1 MDLIIGSLL
10 GDASVEKRGNSA
22 RIEFKQGFNHASY
35 LYFIYF
41 QFLFW
46 DLVSSTAPIPFK
58 IGDGKGGK
66 HLVLRFRTRT
76 SVKYTWFRNIFYP
89 EGRKIVPSNIA
100 DYLTPRGL
108 AYWIMDDGGY
118 HKSGLILHT
127 NSYTKKDVE
136 LLQFVLLN
144 KFNIKTNIWLKNN
157 NHYLIYITASSL
169 PTVRN
174 LVLPY
179 MHSSMK
185 YKVHANKKNI

>member
-35 LYFIYF
+35 LYFIYY

-46 DLVSSTAPIPFK
+46 NLASTTAPVPFK
-58 IGDGKGGK
+58 IKDSKDGK
-66 HLVLRFRTRT
+66 HLAVRFRSRT
-76 SVKYTWFRNIFYP
+76 SVKYTWFRNLFYP
-89 EGRKIVPSNIA
+89 EGKKIVPSNIA

-118 HKSGLILHT
+118 HASGLIIHT

-144 KFNIKTNIWLKNN
+144 KFKIKTNIWSKYN
-157 NHYLIYITASSL
+157 YYILYVPASNL
-169 PTVRN
+169 PTVRK

-179 MHSSMK
+179 IHSSIK
-185 YKVHANKKNI
+185 YKVHANK

>member
-22 RIEFKQGFNHASY
+22 RIEFKQGFNHAGY

-46 DLVSSTAPIPFK
+46 GLVSTTTPIPFK

-89 EGRKIVPSNIA
+89 EGKKIVPPNIA

-108 AYWIMDDGGY
+108 TYWIMDDGGY

-136 LLQFVLLN
+136 LLQFVLFN
-144 KFNIKTNIWLKNN
+144 KFNIKTNIWPKYNN
-157 NHYLIYITASSL
+157 YILYVPASSL
-169 PTVRN
+169 PTVRE

-179 MHSSMK
+179 IHSSIK
-185 YKVHANKKNI
+185 YKVHANK